1 MKYSEIKEL
10 TLEELKDRIREEK
23 AAYTKLK
30 FSHSISA
37 IENPLRIKM
46 ARRTV
51 AQLNTELTNRVNSTQ
66 VEAAQ

>member
-1 MKYSEIKEL
+1 MKYSDIKEL
-10 TLEELKDRIREEK
+10 TLEELKERIREEK
-23 AAYTKLK
+23 ANYIKMK

-51 AQLNTELTNRVNSTQ
+51 AQLNTELTSRISKTQ
-66 VEAAQ
+66 VVAVQ

>member
-1 MKYSEIKEL
+1 MKYSDIKEL
-10 TLEELKDRIREEK
+10 TLEELKERIKEEK
-23 AAYTKLK
+23 ANYTKMK

-51 AQLNTELTNRVNSTQ
+51 AQLNTELTSRTSKTQ
-66 VEAAQ
+66 VVAVQ

>member
-23 AAYTKLK
+23 AAYIKLK